1 MTEDN
6 LPLMPDL
13 NAPPHQQRDDA
24 PPRQNAAGDFLVPGF
39 KSVDAGHETT
49 EPLATS
55 TATQAQ
61 STAPENQ
68 APPTSSAPT
77 SNPENWQL
85 ATDNRQL
92 SQPKALILT
101 GFGINCEEE
110 MAAAYRLAGAAA
122 TIVHLNQVLHGTV
135 SIHDFDILNFPGGF
149 SFGDDL
155 GSGVVLANKLRYRQ
169 TPTGRTLLDDIRE
182 FVANGKFVLGICNG
196 FQVLVKLGL
205 LPDLAGTVTPEVTLT
220 HNASGRYE
228 DRWVTL
234 RVNPQST
241 TPFLRGIDTLEVPVR
256 HGEGR
261 LVIPDEATRAALVAR
276 GLNCLTYIDF
286 AGDATAV
293 YPANPNGAALHCAG
307 LTDPT
312 GRVFGLMP
320 HPEAFLSGY
329 NHPDWARRRREGG
342 FSEEG
347 DGLRIFRNIV
357 VHVRENPTPLAPL
370 PDGEGGTSFSS
381 SSNSDNIKEQYDLE
395 LKLATSPPS
404 LSGRGL
410 GGGVPPGPLGNE
422 ALLESTLLEEPR
434 PHYARRQQPTADPTR
449 ATNIPDDVFTTSLR
463 QWERV
468 KVSGRAMR
476 KAPTPAEDALWQV
489 LRGQQLGVKFRR
501 QHAIDS
507 FIVDFV
513 SLPDRLIIEVDGGIH
528 SEPGQAEY
536 DAGRTQI
543 LAELGYRVVR
553 FTNEQVI
560 HQLPTV
566 LQGIKIHL
574 TTTTTS

>member
-49 EPLATS
+49 EPLHKS
-55 TATQAQ
+55 NNQPDSQQA
-61 STAPENQ
+61 ANH
-68 APPTSSAPT
+68 SAEEFKIQN
-77 SNPENWQL
+77 SKFKI
-85 ATDNRQL
+85 
-92 SQPKALILT
+92 PKALILT

-110 MAAAYRLAGAAA
+110 MAAAYRLAGAEA
-122 TIVHLNQVLHGTV
+122 TIVHLNQVLHGHV

-234 RVNPQST
+234 RVNPQSN
-241 TPFLRGIDTLEVPVR
+241 TPFLQGIDTLEVPVR

-286 AGDATAV
+286 AGDATAA
-293 YPANPNGAALHCAG
+293 YPANPNGAALSCAG

-329 NHPDWARRRREGG
+329 NHPDWARRRRMGG

-347 DGLRIFRNIV
+347 DGLRLFRNIV
-357 VHVRENPTPLAPL
+357 RHARENPTPLAPL
-370 PDGEGGTSFSS
+370 PDGEGGTS
-381 SSNSDNIKEQYDLE
+381 SNSSINKEVELE
-395 LKLATSPPS
+395 LETSPPS

-410 GGGVPPGPLGNE
+410 GGGVPSGPLGDE
-422 ALLESTLLEEPR
+422 ELLENLQEPR

-449 ATNIPDDVFTTSLR
+449 TTSIPDDVFTTSLR
-463 QWERV
+463 QWDRV
-468 KVSGRAMR
+468 KPSGRAMR
-476 KAPTPAEDALWQV
+476 KAPTPAEDALWQA

-513 SLPDRLIIEVDGGIH
+513 SLPDKLVVEVDGGIH

-566 LQGIKIHL
+566 LQGISIHL
-574 TTTTTS
+574 TTTTTF